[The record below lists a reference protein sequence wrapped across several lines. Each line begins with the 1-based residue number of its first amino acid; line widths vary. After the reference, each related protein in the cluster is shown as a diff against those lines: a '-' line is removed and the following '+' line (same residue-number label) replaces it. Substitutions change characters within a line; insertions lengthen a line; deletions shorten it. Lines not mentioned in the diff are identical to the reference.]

1 MLDWANLIGVG
12 LGSAIFVWYTMSLNH
27 RVESVVHSPP
37 YIISPTN
44 CTHIFVDKLLGF
56 SVDFFFKQKT
66 AYEIGV
72 RLVGSEMCIRD
83 SS

>member
-1 MLDWANLIGVG
+1 
-12 LGSAIFVWYTMSLNH
+12 MSLNH

-56 SVDFFFKQKT
+56 SVDFFFSSKRVKR
-66 AYEIGV
+66 EIITKAFWFVLWG
-72 RLVGSEMCIRD
+72 
-83 SS
+83 